1 MPQARLIDPLRGYRG
16 FSRLHPVRRLTPE
29 ECDLVGYEGPLILSA
44 QQVRWLVG
52 PWRTKGYTV
61 SHNRRGV
68 LMVCSK
74 AELRDLGI
82 DVDA

>member
-1 MPQARLIDPLRGYRG
+1 MPSERLLDPLRGFRG
-16 FSRLHPVRRLTPE
+16 FSRHHPVRRMTPE

-44 QQVRWLVG
+44 HQVRWLVG

-61 SHNRRGV
+61 RHNRRGV
-68 LMVCSK
+68 LMECSK
-74 AELRDLGI
+74 AELADLGI